1 MGGVGAQ
8 PGGSPLR
15 GEVGPRALTDTHTE
29 VVGIVEMPETQD
41 QLLILPTGAL
51 GGQRARISWPQGLAQ
66 KEQTFLPPA
75 LASSNLLVPLRH
87 RGF

>member
-1 MGGVGAQ
+1 M
-8 PGGSPLR
+8 
-15 GEVGPRALTDTHTE
+15 LTDTHTE

-41 QLLILPTGAL
+41 QFLVLPTEAL
-51 GGQRARISWPQGLAQ
+51 RGQRASISWPHGLGLPRPPPE

-87 RGF
+87 CGF